1 MQRLNGG
8 RKIDKRRRIGEVK
21 SGELTKTV
29 VYFNY
34 IFTVASE

>member
-21 SGELTKTV
+21 SCDLTKSV
-29 VYFNY
+29 LYF
-34 IFTVASE
+34 

>member
-8 RKIDKRRRIGEVK
+8 RKNDKQRRIGEVK
-21 SGELTKTV
+21 SCDLTKTV